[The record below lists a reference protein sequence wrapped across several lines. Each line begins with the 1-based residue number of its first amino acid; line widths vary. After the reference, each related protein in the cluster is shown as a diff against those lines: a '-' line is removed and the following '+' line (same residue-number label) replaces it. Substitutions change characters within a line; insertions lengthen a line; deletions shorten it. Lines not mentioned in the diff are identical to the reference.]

1 MQPVVACGI
10 LYTEYTFSKPLLIS
24 DHDDDEDL
32 PAASR
37 YGVVSDVSHSEES
50 SADLAAE
57 GFVSSAAAAV
67 EEAAMEDK
75 DGLDTTLTD
84 LLEDVDLEKLEE
96 IMEELLPIEG
106 VKQAAAALAMSTGQ
120 GIWRIGANSPAPLF
134 LPYYGVLL
142 HSEDVRK
149 IMTVMYVF

>member
-1 MQPVVACGI
+1 M
-10 LYTEYTFSKPLLIS
+10 TFSKLLFIQ
-24 DHDDDEDL
+24 DHDDEEDL

-37 YGVVSDVSHSEES
+37 YGVVSDVSPSGES
-50 SADLAAE
+50 SVDAEAAADAE
-57 GFVSSAAAAV
+57 ATEGVVNSAAAEV
-67 EEAAMEDK
+67 EEAVMEDK

-120 GIWRIGANSPAPLF
+120 GSRILNTS
-134 LPYYGVLL
+134 
-142 HSEDVRK
+142 RR
-149 IMTVMYVF
+149 